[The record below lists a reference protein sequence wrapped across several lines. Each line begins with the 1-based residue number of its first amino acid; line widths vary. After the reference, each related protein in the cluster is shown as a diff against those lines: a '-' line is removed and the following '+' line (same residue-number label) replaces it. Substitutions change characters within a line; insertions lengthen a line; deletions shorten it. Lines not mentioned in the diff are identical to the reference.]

1 MRQPPLDPDAADE
14 APVAD
19 TLTPY
24 DHEHLVTY
32 LRLLDAEAIELDW
45 KEAARSILHIDPDRE
60 PARARL
66 SWESHVRRAY
76 WMTKE
81 GYRHLL
87 RLSQL
92 HYSTSQHQLGHNLD
106 A

>member
-1 MRQPPLDPDAADE
+1 MRQPPFNPDAADE

-45 KEAARSILHIDPDRE
+45 KEAARAILHIDPDRE
-60 PARARL
+60 LARARF
-66 SWESHVRRAY
+66 SWESHMRRAY
-76 WMTKE
+76 WMTEE

-87 RLSQL
+87 RLSQV
-92 HYSTSQHQLGHNLD
+92 H
-106 A
+106 

>member
-1 MRQPPLDPDAADE
+1 MRQPPLDPDAAHE
-14 APVAD
+14 APVAGM
-19 TLTPY
+19 LTPY

-32 LRLLDAEAIELDW
+32 LRLLDAEVDRADW
-45 KEAARSILHIDPDRE
+45 KEAARAILHIDPDRE

-66 SWESHVRRAY
+66 PWESHVRRVH

-92 HYSTSQHQLGHNLD
+92 H
-106 A
+106 

>member
-19 TLTPY
+19 SLTPY
-24 DHEHLVTY
+24 DQEHLVTY
-32 LRLLDAEAIELDW
+32 IRLLEAEVARVDW
-45 KEAARSILHIDPDRE
+45 KEAARTILHIDPDRE
-60 PARARL
+60 PARARH

-76 WMTKE
+76 WMTND

-92 HYSTSQHQLGHNLD
+92 H
-106 A
+106 